1 VKYSALL
8 LIFLSLHTHA
18 FDITPVN
25 ITKDKAKAQDKEQ
38 ERAKPFYYTANGMK
52 VFNSLPNQVLQ
63 PLTGQVVSSNA
74 VILEPIGKKKKPNTS
89 TAKIKKKDKPKTD
102 FIAKK
107 RASGKNMDSVFSDI
121 NAAKKKQT
129 SPTISAPTEKIT
141 LSNDTD
147 SYPLNLE
154 PSSQP

>member
-25 ITKDKAKAQDKEQ
+25 ITKDKANAQ
-38 ERAKPFYYTANGMK
+38 ERAKPFYYTAAGIK

-63 PLTGQVVSSNA
+63 SLTGQVVSSNA
-74 VILEPIGKKKKPNTS
+74 VILESIGKKKKSNTS
-89 TAKIKKKDKPKTD
+89 TAKIKKTDKPKTD
-102 FIAKK
+102 FIANK
-107 RASGKNMDSVFSDI
+107 RPSGKNMDSVFSDI

-141 LSNDTD
+141 LSNDTN
-147 SYPLNLE
+147 SHPLNLE
-154 PSSQP
+154 PGSQP